1 MCKLCVMT
9 NRLSSKIFALTN
21 RFFEMYKLLMNLLT
35 TKEVAEKLGVTVRR
49 VQALI
54 QAGRL
59 PAQKVGRDFLIQE
72 KDIKLIEDRKP
83 GRPKARGGKKGVKG
97 ENG

>member
-1 MCKLCVMT
+1 
-9 NRLSSKIFALTN
+9 
-21 RFFEMYKLLMNLLT
+21 MNLLT
-35 TKEVAEKLGVTVRR
+35 TKEVADRLGVTVRR

-72 KDIKLIEDRKP
+72 KDIRLVEERNP
-83 GRPKARGGKKGVKG
+83 GRPKASGSKRSVKG
-97 ENG
+97 KSG

>member
-1 MCKLCVMT
+1 MRKLYVIA
-9 NRLSSKIFALTN
+9 NRLSIKIFALTN

-35 TKEVAEKLGVTVRR
+35 TKEVAERLGVTVRR

-83 GRPKARGGKKGVKG
+83 GRPKASAAKRV
-97 ENG
+97 